1 MHTIS
6 TDLIERLKTHLAGA
20 IDEVC
25 EQTGLS
31 WDESIAMLGLAAKV
45 IATEA
50 KFNEPDYDCE
60 GLGLRRLNEG
70 YKQAIDLKFTT
81 KNTGSIN

>member
-1 MHTIS
+1 MT
-6 TDLIERLKTHLAGA
+6 TKALLNTLGQAAGELAEA
-20 IDEVC
+20 C
-25 EQTGLS
+25 KQTGLS

-81 KNTGSIN
+81 KNTGSVN